1 MTKPKTTAT
10 KKSKAAKAQENFN
23 KNVAKDAEKRAK
35 DEADKAAK
43 KAVDKAAKTV
53 KTPLKFPKIATDAK
67 IQAAGYDASS
77 GAFVKLK
84 DLSYTSGQIERLIAI
99 AQDGKTRV
107 RVTIEEINPTFDAT
121 KKTAAADD
129 PTFADA
135 PKSKKKKTSKKKDA
149 KDGSK
154 LPI

>member
-1 MTKPKTTAT
+1 MS
-10 KKSKAAKAQENFN
+10 KKSKAAESQEKIN
-23 KNVAKDAEKRAK
+23 AKTQKE
-35 DEADKAAK
+35 AAK

-53 KTPLKFPKIATDAK
+53 KEAVELCDFPKIATDAK

-107 RVTIEEINPTFDAT
+107 RVTIVEINPTFDSKT
-121 KKTAAADD
+121 KKSSKED
-129 PTFADA
+129 PTFSDA
-135 PKSKKKKTSKKKDA
+135 PKSGSKKTKKTSKKTDA
-149 KDGSK
+149 KSGSK